1 MDMPVHDL
9 LGVGAGGEPGPD
21 ELRAIVSRAGRR
33 RLRFAAGGMAVA
45 LAVGGVVGYAVS
57 NHSAASTQTAS
68 ASAPTAS
75 SSNSDVPAASG
86 AAAAGGFGQNFSSG
100 SVSTGESGVAS
111 RPYTH
116 LFNRTAGT
124 VTIRGFLTNFPE
136 PAGLAASCGFPGLP
150 QFEAEVSTAQMVGT
164 SDSFGAQPDA
174 ANPVS
179 AAQTDLFG
187 TAEGDPVAVVTA
199 ATGSTVTEVRMA
211 FAGGAT
217 DEMVPVKGW
226 VALAAPVSAKLS
238 DGQTLGTLTALN
250 AAGKT
255 LSSTPLTLGQF
266 APVTPATPACTGN
279 CTVRAAPLQTT
290 PVNGAA
296 GAVAA
301 SPPGA
306 SASCSVCSSS
316 GSGSTTIKG
325 QPAFNPTTRIDPGG
339 PMIPATGNASSSSA
353 AYACARTAPLKSL
366 VLPPAPAISPPAAAG
381 GSISS
386 GGSTGSAGSS
396 SSAG

>member
-217 DEMVPVKGW
+217 DEMVPVKGRPG
-226 VALAAPVSAKLS
+226 L
-238 DGQTLGTLTALN
+238 GQAVGRADARNAHRAQRGRQDAEFHPLDPRTVRPCDPRDTRVHRQLHGASRASPDDAGQRCGRCRRGV
-250 AAGKT
+250 AAGC
-255 LSSTPLTLGQF
+255 LRFVLG
-266 APVTPATPACTGN
+266 V
-279 CTVRAAPLQTT
+279 
-290 PVNGAA
+290 
-296 GAVAA
+296 
-301 SPPGA
+301 
-306 SASCSVCSSS
+306 
-316 GSGSTTIKG
+316 
-325 QPAFNPTTRIDPGG
+325 
-339 PMIPATGNASSSSA
+339 
-353 AYACARTAPLKSL
+353 L
-366 VLPPAPAISPPAAAG
+366 VLGLRVHHHQRPAG
-381 GSISS
+381 V
-386 GGSTGSAGSS
+386 
-396 SSAG
+396 